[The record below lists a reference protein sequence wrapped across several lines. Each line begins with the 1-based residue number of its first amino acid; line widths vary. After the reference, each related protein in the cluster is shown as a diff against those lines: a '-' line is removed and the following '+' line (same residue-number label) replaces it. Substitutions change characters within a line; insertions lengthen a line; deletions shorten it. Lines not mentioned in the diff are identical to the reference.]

1 MARVQ
6 DKTRRNM
13 IGQNLAKART
23 LSGLSQSDVMSK
35 IWLKDDPKQRNRIS
49 EIESGGT
56 LPDAELLLQ
65 LCMLY
70 GVSADYVIGLSVEP
84 EIDAT
89 AGRMGMMYNGM
100 SEIASD
106 LLKGVVEQLARN
118 GADYIAKMPKPATMG
133 VLATGKQVWNL
144 YNQHKTK
151 VPPELGHAIFEFAKE
166 LQGLDKGIAVSMRNY
181 EMALQDC
188 IERPDTIEKHQ
199 TLADLSQ
206 ERMKRRPCTVLPKV
220 LERSRLR
227 AAPRVYRLVEA
238 GQLSLFINPTGVCV
252 QPQGG
257 AVVDIDDDGEV

>member
-1 MARVQ
+1 VQ
-6 DKTRRNM
+6 DKARRNM

-23 LSGLSQSDVMSK
+23 LSGLSQSDVMSR

-70 GVSADYVIGLSVEP
+70 GVSA
-84 EIDAT
+84 
-89 AGRMGMMYNGM
+89 GMMYNGM
-100 SEIASD
+100 SEIAGD
-106 LLKGVVEQLARN
+106 LLRGVVEQLARN

-133 VLATGKQVWNL
+133 VLSTGKQVWNL

-220 LERSRLR
+220 LERPRLR
-227 AAPRVYRLVEA
+227 AAPRLYRLVEA

-257 AVVDIDDDGEV
+257 AVVDIDDDSEV